1 MAGIGRIVNACN
13 TAAFFRR
20 TARDAAEG
28 RRLGRAAPSGW
39 GHGSR
44 IRGDFVET
52 QTLRRKIIALL
63 TDREMDARGLSEV
76 LRIKEKEVYE
86 HLIHVERSVQ
96 AAGGQFILTP
106 SECLLCGY
114 VFEDR
119 RRLTRP
125 GRCPRCRRS
134 KLQNPS
140 FRIACES
147 DDA

>member
-1 MAGIGRIVNACN
+1 M
-13 TAAFFRR
+13 
-20 TARDAAEG
+20 
-28 RRLGRAAPSGW
+28 
-39 GHGSR
+39 
-44 IRGDFVET
+44 ET

-63 TDREMDARGLSEV
+63 SDREMDARGLSEE

-125 GRCPRCRRS
+125 GRCPKCRRS